1 LTQVKPAPAGAG
13 LCFSNR
19 QRGRLQGSVDRIVPQ
34 QRAMEC
40 PPDLSGPDYPDPG
53 IAAKVEFLRRPAAYA
68 EAPAQVEVVET
79 HMSWVFLTDRF
90 AYKLKKPLRYEFL
103 DFRELAARRRN
114 CEAEIRLN
122 RRLAP
127 TVYLGLLPLTF
138 SGREGLRLEGTGA
151 VVDWLVKM
159 RRLPREAM
167 LDRAIAEGEI
177 PHAGLR
183 NVGLLLAGFYRDAAP
198 VAMAATAY
206 CRRFAAGVADNRHHL
221 QEPAYDLPMTLVD
234 RVCDQQA
241 RFVAS
246 RSQLLGGRAEDRHIV
261 EAHGDLRPEHIC
273 LEDPPEIIDCLEFN
287 RDLRLLDPADELAFL
302 ALECERLGAAPLG
315 PLVFAVYHEVT
326 GDCPTAELVA
336 FYKSYR
342 ACVRAKIAAWHL
354 RDRDVREPAKWPALA
369 RVYLGL
375 AESYAAR
382 LD

>member
-1 LTQVKPAPAGAG
+1 M
-13 LCFSNR
+13 
-19 QRGRLQGSVDRIVPQ
+19 Q
-34 QRAMEC
+34 QRAMER
-40 PPDLSGPDYPDPG
+40 PRNLSGTDKPDPG
-53 IAAKVEFLRRPAAYA
+53 IEAKVEFLRRPAAYA
-68 EAPAQVEVVET
+68 EAAGHVDVVET

-90 AYKLKKPLRYEFL
+90 AYKLKKPVRYEFL

-127 TVYLGLLPLTF
+127 TVYLGVLPLTF
-138 SGREGLRLEGTGA
+138 GRSEGLRLDGSGEA
-151 VVDWLVKM
+151 VDWLVKM
-159 RRLPREAM
+159 RRLPREEM

-177 PHAGLR
+177 PRARLR
-183 NVGLLLAGFYRDAAP
+183 NVGLLLASFYRDAAP
-198 VAMAATAY
+198 VTMTAAAY
-206 CRRFAAGVADNRHHL
+206 CRRFAAGIAENRRHL
-221 QEPAYDLPMTLVD
+221 QEPAYGLPTALVE
-234 RVCDQQA
+234 RVCDLQA
-241 RFVAS
+241 SFVAS
-246 RSQLLGGRAEDRHIV
+246 RSQVLGRRAEDCHIV

-315 PLVFAVYHEVT
+315 PLVLGVYREVT
-326 GDCPTAELVA
+326 GDSPAAELVA

-354 RDRDVREPAKWPALA
+354 RDREVREPAKWPAVARTYLDLA
-369 RVYLGL
+369 R
-375 AESYAAR
+375 SYAAR